1 MTRRTTM
8 STILSLFNPE
18 TTREILLFIAGGLGI
33 FLYGIFMMGDS
44 LKSLAGNKLKLL
56 INKATSTPLK
66 GILTG
71 AIVTVLIQSS
81 SGTTVIVVGLVSAGL
96 MTLKQSI
103 GVIMGVN
110 IGTTITAFLIGLKI
124 GNYAYLFIAVGAF
137 MFIFFGRKNLRTLGH
152 FLLSFGLL
160 FFGLEIMGAGLGPI
174 ASSDFFER
182 TMATLSN
189 NWFFAILTG
198 AGLTALVQSS
208 SAAIGILQQLYSMGE
223 INLYGGL
230 AILLG
235 ANIGTTIT
243 IILASLSGS
252 RESKQAALAHIIFN
266 VVGSIMFI
274 ILLRPYAALFG
285 VVENT
290 FLVAN
295 DKLTI
300 AFAHMFFNLITTTI
314 LFLFINQLL
323 KLIQIILPSRET
335 YSKTVVERLNYELLG
350 SSPVIALEASKAVI
364 VEMAQ
369 VAYDMFACAK
379 AYFNEINEKHFEE
392 CMVLEGTMDFY
403 DKSIHDYL
411 IRLPIEN
418 VRESV
423 RLHQAIYLDTIR
435 DLERIGDHCVNLV
448 EFMQDRY
455 NQGIVITV
463 ELQEQFNGFFDQVS
477 KQIQNTIECFDTKS
491 INKAKEI
498 VALEDVIDTLERK
511 FRKSQF
517 NLIQEGILSQ
527 HDIHYVDIL
536 SNLERISDHCYNI
549 AQNIIDPFYLKRPEA
564 EDN

>member
-1 MTRRTTM
+1 M

-295 DKLTI
+295 DKLDRKSTRLNSS
-300 AFAHMFFNLITTTI
+300 HLV
-314 LFLFINQLL
+314 LFL
-323 KLIQIILPSRET
+323 
-335 YSKTVVERLNYELLG
+335 
-350 SSPVIALEASKAVI
+350 
-364 VEMAQ
+364 
-369 VAYDMFACAK
+369 
-379 AYFNEINEKHFEE
+379 
-392 CMVLEGTMDFY
+392 
-403 DKSIHDYL
+403 
-411 IRLPIEN
+411 
-418 VRESV
+418 
-423 RLHQAIYLDTIR
+423 
-435 DLERIGDHCVNLV
+435 
-448 EFMQDRY
+448 
-455 NQGIVITV
+455 
-463 ELQEQFNGFFDQVS
+463 
-477 KQIQNTIECFDTKS
+477 
-491 INKAKEI
+491 
-498 VALEDVIDTLERK
+498 
-511 FRKSQF
+511 
-517 NLIQEGILSQ
+517 
-527 HDIHYVDIL
+527 
-536 SNLERISDHCYNI
+536 
-549 AQNIIDPFYLKRPEA
+549 
-564 EDN
+564 

>member
-1 MTRRTTM
+1 M

-18 TTREILLFIAGGLGI
+18 TTREILFLIAGGLGI
-33 FLYGIFMMGDS
+33 FLYGIYMMGDS

-81 SGTTVIVVGLVSAGL
+81 SGTTVIVVGLISAGL
-96 MTLKQSI
+96 MTLKQAV

-124 GNYAYLFIAVGAF
+124 GNYAYLFIAIGAF
-137 MFIFFGRKNLRTLGH
+137 MFVFLSRKNLKTIGH

-160 FFGLEIMGAGLGPI
+160 FFGLEIMSTGLSPI
-174 ASSDFFER
+174 ASSDFFES
-182 TMATLSN
+182 TMAALSN
-189 NWFFAILTG
+189 NWFFALLTG
-198 AGLTALVQSS
+198 TGLTALVQSS
-208 SAAIGILQQLYSMGE
+208 SASIGILQQLYSMGE
-223 INLYGGL
+223 IELFGSL
-230 AILLG
+230 ALLLG

-252 RESKQAALAHIIFN
+252 KESKQAALAHIIFN
-266 VVGSIMFI
+266 IVGSVFFL
-274 ILLRPYAALFG
+274 ILLTPYTALFAFI
-285 VVENT
+285 EET

-300 AFAHMFFNLITTTI
+300 AFAHMFFNIITTTI
-314 LFLFINQLL
+314 LFIFINQFI
-323 KLIQIILPSRET
+323 KLVQLIMPTKET
-335 YSKTVVERLNYELLG
+335 YARSVVERLNYELLG

-369 VAYDMFACAK
+369 VAKDMFTTAK
-379 AYFNEINEKHFEE
+379 KYFNDMSEKHYEE
-392 CMVLEGTMDFY
+392 CITLESSMDFY

-418 VRESV
+418 VKEST
-423 RLHQAIYLDTIR
+423 RLQQAIYLDTIR
-435 DLERIGDHCVNLV
+435 DLERVGDHCVNLV

-455 NQGIVITV
+455 QQGIVITV
-463 ELQEQFNGFFDQVS
+463 DLQQQFNGFFDQVE

-498 VALEDVIDTLERK
+498 VALEEEIDTLERK
-511 FRKSQF
+511 FRKAQF
-517 NLIQEGILSQ
+517 SLIQEGILSQ

-549 AQNIIDPFYLKRPEA
+549 AQNIIDPFYLKRPDSD
-564 EDN
+564 ED